1 MMKIELVMA
10 WPRRHETVALD
21 LPENATLG
29 QALEAAGWCWIEG
42 VDGYA
47 IFGINAETSTLLHEG
62 DRIELLRPLQIDPKD
77 ARRRRASNT
86 SSKVTPPKT
95 GGR

>member
-10 WPRRHETVALD
+10 WPRRHEAVALD
-21 LPENATLG
+21 LPENATLQ
-29 QALEAAGWCWIEG
+29 QALEKAGAGWTQVEN

-47 IFGINAETSTLLHEG
+47 VFGVNAEASTVLHEG

-77 ARRRRASNT
+77 ARRRRAS
-86 SSKVTPPKT
+86 KAK
-95 GGR
+95 R

>member
-1 MMKIELVMA
+1 MKVELVMA
-10 WPRRHETVALD
+10 WPRRHRSLSLD
-21 LPENATLG
+21 LPESATLG
-29 QALEAAGWCWIEG
+29 QALQKAGWAQLED

-47 IFGINAETSTLLHEG
+47 IFGVNAEASTVLREG
-62 DRIELLRPLQIDPKD
+62 DRIELLMPLQIDPKD

-86 SSKVTPPKT
+86 TSKT